1 MPDLDEVYRKFGEV
15 AEAAQLF
22 ETALGSLLFWEEC
35 SKRQSIF
42 NPDPVLSRQ
51 IYDSVNKKTSG
62 QLFSKLKDFDERFDN
77 QSLKI
82 DFAMALDERNRLFHS
97 FYREHNFRRNS
108 PQGCQI
114 MLDDL
119 EKMHDIIL
127 DAYKKLLLLDGID
140 LEKLAENSESVSL
153 PTGHVKI

>member
-1 MPDLDEVYRKFGEV
+1 
-15 AEAAQLF
+15 
-22 ETALGSLLFWEEC
+22 
-35 SKRQSIF
+35 
-42 NPDPVLSRQ
+42 
-51 IYDSVNKKTSG
+51 
-62 QLFSKLKDFDERFDN
+62 
-77 QSLKI
+77 
-82 DFAMALDERNRLFHS
+82 
-97 FYREHNFRRNS
+97 
-108 PQGCQI
+108 